1 MTARGFA
8 WQPVR
13 TFAPL
18 ASSPH
23 FRPLGHATDSVQLLL
38 PSSSKTNCP
47 PETQEED
54 VCQILSPGSVSG
66 NTVPRDDIS
75 DMLPRKYDLCHPISS
90 TKHCCRV
97 EKDDK
102 CEKENFKNMIRVV
115 ATRASFWVQR
125 RFIQGMRL
133 RRSDQP
139 HSVSVGWRCEKST
152 RTDFPEVIEWM
163 WGPGNYVNTSWMQS
177 LPDQEEFMS
186 VVKSAW
192 VGGPRT
198 HRQHD
203 HHRQLSCRVILAS
216 SGRTKF
222 FRELD
227 NLCRNDKIFPFRS
240 RCLWRVLTRLWSSK

>member
-1 MTARGFA
+1 MLASPPQNQLRTCYVQRISGGSKMTAGGFA

-90 TKHCCRV
+90 TQHCCRV

-115 ATRASFWVQR
+115 ATRVSFWVQR
-125 RFIQGMRL
+125 RFIQATAAVRSTSFRLGWMTMRKIDAD
-133 RRSDQP
+133 RFPRSD
-139 HSVSVGWRCEKST
+139 
-152 RTDFPEVIEWM
+152 
-163 WGPGNYVNTSWMQS
+163 
-177 LPDQEEFMS
+177 
-186 VVKSAW
+186 
-192 VGGPRT
+192 
-198 HRQHD
+198 
-203 HHRQLSCRVILAS
+203 
-216 SGRTKF
+216 
-222 FRELD
+222 
-227 NLCRNDKIFPFRS
+227 
-240 RCLWRVLTRLWSSK
+240 